1 MILKGCILLGGLRT
15 GAITGSNAEGR
26 ISFAMMVA
34 RLSLSNGE
42 LRAPKDTN

>member
-15 GAITGSNAEGR
+15 GVITGSNAGGED
-26 ISFAMMVA
+26 IFAMMVA